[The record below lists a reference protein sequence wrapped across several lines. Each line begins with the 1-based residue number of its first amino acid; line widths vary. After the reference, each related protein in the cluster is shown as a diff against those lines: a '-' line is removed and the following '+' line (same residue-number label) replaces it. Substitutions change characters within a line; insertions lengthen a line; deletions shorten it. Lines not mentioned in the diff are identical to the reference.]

1 MIFFA
6 LCSIVFFKYYLFH
19 IKMIAIFIDMCG
31 IGCLNS
37 LLCDICIFS
46 IFSIL
51 SYNLFCVFRFLP
63 IFAFK
68 FMIVVSNMKA

>member
-1 MIFFA
+1 MIFLA
-6 LCSIVFFKYYLFH
+6 LCSIVFFKYYQFY
-19 IKMIAIFIDMCG
+19 IKMVVVFIYVCDIDCLIFIL
-31 IGCLNS
+31 I
-37 LLCDICIFS
+37 DICNL

-51 SYNLFCVFRFLP
+51 SYNLFCAFRFLP

>member
-6 LCSIVFFKYYLFH
+6 LCSIVFFKYYLFY

-37 LLCDICIFS
+37 LLCDICIFG
-46 IFSIL
+46 IFLYFLIICFVFSDFA
-51 SYNLFCVFRFLP
+51 YFC
-63 IFAFK
+63 IQ
-68 FMIVVSNMKA
+68 IYDCY

>member
-6 LCSIVFFKYYLFH
+6 LCSIVFFEYYLFY

-46 IFSIL
+46 IFLYFLIICFVFSDFC
-51 SYNLFCVFRFLP
+51 LF
-63 IFAFK
+63 FAFK
-68 FMIVVSNMKA
+68 FMIVISNMKA